1 VEGESQGRVREL
13 APQRFVRGIRRP
25 KPLSRG
31 DSRTRNDRPLR
42 SACQTEEAARHSSK
56 GR

>member
-13 APQRFVRGIRRP
+13 APQRFVRVVSRP

-31 DSRTRNDRPLR
+31 DSRRR
-42 SACQTEEAARHSSK
+42 K
-56 GR
+56 